1 MFFMVC
7 NSILCYLCHTPGM
20 SQPYVWGGSNVSLD
34 SDPQTSCLVILVL
47 ARQCPLMALSSLSGE
62 VYMVSVAPHL
72 VRGSIL
78 YLWIDYLKS
87 YNIPK
92 VYALVINV
100 FKVIKLYN
108 SGAVISFA

>member
-1 MFFMVC
+1 M
-7 NSILCYLCHTPGM
+7 T
-20 SQPYVWGGSNVSLD
+20 
-34 SDPQTSCLVILVL
+34 
-47 ARQCPLMALSSLSGE
+47 LSSLSGE